1 MNDEIRFE
9 DKLMPRKKSNK
20 PLAYAWV
27 AYMFTHQP
35 DEIKR
40 VLRYKTP
47 SDSLIKLAEQP
58 IGMTLSDGKFK
69 VFEFPVSLNKA
80 AGQKLLYEAVVRID
94 TYLKT
99 IPIQAYD
106 VLQNVTQN
114 VTHRRKDTQSNIHMV
129 AEAILHRAACEF
141 KHEILFAFDSINVWI
156 NAVYG
161 KELGYLTIRK
171 CLELLVEAKIIKV
184 NEWGKRGN
192 RSKCTKIE
200 FLPTETSKGQILTYT
215 SNIDDWLLYND
226 HAMGKVYARE
236 SATRQDV
243 LVERIYHYADE
254 LADQS
259 IDGPV
264 WPELRSLFG
273 PADGTMTVADEVSAQ
288 SSEKVMIDVRDNN
301 QARQELYL
309 DRRMG
314 ALVPTLQ
321 EDDPNYRESRGKV
334 LTDFDFT
341 KSQC

>member
-1 MNDEIRFE
+1 MA
-9 DKLMPRKKSNK
+9 RKKSNK

-40 VLRYKTP
+40 VLKFKTP

-80 AGQKLLYEAVVRID
+80 AGQKLLYEATVRID

-106 VLQNVTQN
+106 VLQYVTQN
-114 VTHRRKDTQSNIHMV
+114 VTHRRKDTQGNVHMV

-156 NAVYG
+156 KAVYG

-200 FLPTETSKGQILTYT
+200 FLPVEQPKEYILTYT
-215 SNIDDWLLYND
+215 SNLDDWLMFND
-226 HAMGKVYARE
+226 HAMNKVYSRE

-259 IDGPV
+259 IDGPA

-273 PADGTMTVADEVSAQ
+273 TTDGTMTVADEVSAQ
-288 SSEKVMIDVRDNN
+288 SSEKVTTHVRDNN

-314 ALVPTLQ
+314 RMVPTLQ
-321 EDDPNYRESRGKV
+321 EDSTHYREGSSKV

-341 KSQC
+341 ESRC